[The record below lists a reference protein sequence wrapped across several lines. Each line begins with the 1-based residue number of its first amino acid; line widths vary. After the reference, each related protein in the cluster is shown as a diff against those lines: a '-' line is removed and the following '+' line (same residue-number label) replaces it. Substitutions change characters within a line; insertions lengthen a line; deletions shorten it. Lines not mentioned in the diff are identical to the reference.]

1 MFRQSEPPGATA
13 RAGELKQSNSPPARE
28 PGRESNSPR
37 PPEGAAKN
45 PAAVLAALLAG
56 NRNNTGSFNNRS
68 SNANFWS
75 SSQNSASNAWNRN
88 LNSSNVTVNRNNN
101 NKTNGFS
108 VRCLKD
114 CFISKKYEVR
124 SALSYF

>member
-1 MFRQSEPPGATA
+1 
-13 RAGELKQSNSPPARE
+13 
-28 PGRESNSPR
+28 
-37 PPEGAAKN
+37 
-45 PAAVLAALLAG
+45 LAG
-56 NRNNTGSFNNRS
+56 NRNNTGSFNNRG

-75 SSQNSASNAWNRN
+75 SSQNSASNVWNRN

-114 CFISKKYEVR
+114 RRKP
-124 SALSYF
+124 SAF